1 MTEEGA
7 KNKWVGWR
15 ARVGGRLLN
24 SPLRRL
30 AEALVMGNGSSLLLR
45 EVRGSLR
52 GGDVVLDAGCGSGY
66 LSIPIT
72 RMLADGQV
80 VCLDSSM
87 DMLALLE
94 RKLRKA
100 GLEGRTRTVLTDAA
114 DSGLADASIDIVVS
128 MNLVHELGS
137 PADAMAEWVRV
148 LKPGG
153 RTLVVD
159 FRDTPFVRRFMRHGH
174 DEEAHGPFFAEE
186 LSGLMSDA
194 GLDDVKV
201 EPRRNVLVASGRK

>member
-7 KNKWVGWR
+7 KNKWTGWQ

-30 AEALVMGNGSSLLLR
+30 AEALVMGNGSWLLLSD
-45 EVRGSLR
+45 VRASLR

-114 DSGLADASIDIVVS
+114 DSRLADASIDIVVS

-137 PADAMAEWVRV
+137 PADAMAEWARV

-153 RTLVVD
+153 RMLIVD
-159 FRDTPFVRRFMRHGH
+159 FRDTPLVRRFMQHGH
-174 DEEAHGPFFAEE
+174 GGEAHGPFSAEE

-194 GLDDVKV
+194 GLDDVRV